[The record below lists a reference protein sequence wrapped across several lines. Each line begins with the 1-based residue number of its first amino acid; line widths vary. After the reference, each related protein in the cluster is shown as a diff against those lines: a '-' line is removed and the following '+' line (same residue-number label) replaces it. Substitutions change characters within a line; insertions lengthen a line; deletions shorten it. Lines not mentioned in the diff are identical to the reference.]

1 MINTSELPLSLL
13 VSIKKGNLGWGEGV
27 CCGVVGVLN
36 SDSSGK
42 KGSWDNVSWC
52 VLLQFLTV
60 PHLSALKRQSLTKSI
75 ASDKR
80 GQS

>member
-1 MINTSELPLSLL
+1 MINTSELPVSLL
-13 VSIKKGNLGWGEGV
+13 VSIKKEIWAGV
-27 CCGVVGVLN
+27 RGFVVGVLN

-42 KGSWDNVSWC
+42 KGSWDNVSGC

-60 PHLSALKRQSLTKSI
+60 PHLSALKRQSLAKII